1 MTGMVPVTS
10 DIDIFRTAKLL
21 IDQHGDEATSM
32 AATMI
37 REFIDLED
45 PEAIAVWSG
54 ILKAVEELLAQAKP
68 EGVAVY

>member
-1 MTGMVPVTS
+1 MTS
-10 DIDIFRTAKLL
+10 DLDINRSARLL
-21 IDQHGDEATSM
+21 IEQHGDEATSM

>member
-1 MTGMVPVTS
+1 MVPVTS

-54 ILKAVEELLAQAKP
+54 ILKAVKELLAQEKP
-68 EGVAVY
+68 DGAAVH